1 MSKVTLQDIEDAL
14 PCPDIDYEYQVERV
28 SPMVHRVW
36 LIHPEDKYLF
46 KQDVRTVY
54 CYLKGD
60 KVHAPLSVKKM
71 RPKSLCHISELHL
84 QRWQTTI
91 IPTQTSLRWM
101 DK

>member
-1 MSKVTLQDIEDAL
+1 MAKVTPQDIGLAL
-14 PCPDIDYEYQVERV
+14 PYQPDGWRYEIETV

-36 LIHPEDKYLF
+36 LIHPQDKYLF